1 MGGDAGLVARSAMD
15 RRREVRVGS
24 NQWTR
29 ASKFGRP
36 VETPTIELP
45 DGLVEQARR
54 CAASEGTTMR
64 SLIEDALRRE
74 IARRSESA
82 AWAPRADLVFT
93 GQGLTDEA
101 AAMSLAEIREWANE
115 R

>member
-1 MGGDAGLVARSAMD
+1 MKKTTV
-15 RRREVRVGS
+15 
-24 NQWTR
+24 
-29 ASKFGRP
+29 
-36 VETPTIELP
+36 ELP
-45 DGLVEQARR
+45 DELAEQARR

-101 AAMSLAEIREWANE
+101 AAMSWAEIREWANE